1 MSLLT
6 RFSSPTQPALLLA
19 AVVLAVGAWVL
30 PAWLTFLLTL
40 AFAKALVVLGVVI
53 QMRAGIVSFGQA
65 LFYCVGGYGAGL
77 GAQYL
82 GIGDAFALLAV
93 GTLAAVVLALVCGFL
108 LTRYREIFYAMLT
121 LALSMILYGVLVK
134 SSALGSTDGF
144 NVAPP
149 SFLGWVPEGIERKRA
164 IYLLTV
170 LISLGVALGF
180 HRFLESGLGRV
191 TEAVRENEI
200 RVEYLGL
207 SPRWVLFANYVVAA
221 GVSALGGGL
230 TALASGHIDPDM
242 AFWTTSGEFVFIAI
256 LGGTGHVVAPFI
268 GAIVFSVIRT
278 FAIQEA
284 PHLWQMTLGI
294 ILLALVLFLPK
305 GLWSLVSRRRKEQA
319 ASPEGISS
327 PISKKGVRA

>member
-1 MSLLT
+1 MSI
-6 RFSSPTQPALLLA
+6 RKKFSVQTEPALLLA
-19 AVVLAVGAWVL
+19 AALLAAGAWVI
-30 PAWLTFLLTL
+30 PAWMSFLLTL

-53 QMRAGIVSFGQA
+53 QMRAGLVSFGQA
-65 LFYCVGGYGAGL
+65 LFFCIGGYGVGL
-77 GAQYL
+77 AAQYL
-82 GIGDAFALLAV
+82 GIGDAFALLAIGSIAGV
-93 GTLAAVVLALVCGFL
+93 LLALACGWL

-149 SFLGWVPEGIERKRA
+149 SFLGWVPEGDARKRA
-164 IYLLTV
+164 MYLLTV
-170 LISLGVALGF
+170 FVAALVAIGF
-180 HRFLESGLGRV
+180 HRFMVSSLGRV

-207 SPRWVLFANYVVAA
+207 SPQSVLFFNYVVAA

-242 AFWTTSGEFVFIAI
+242 AIWTTSGEFVFIAI
-256 LGGTGHVVAPFI
+256 LGGTGHVAAPFI
-268 GAIVFSVIRT
+268 GAIVFAVIRT

-294 ILLALVLFLPK
+294 VLLALILFLPK
-305 GLWSLVSRRRKEQA
+305 GLWSLVTRSKREVA
-319 ASPEGISS
+319 A
-327 PISKKGVRA
+327 

>member
-1 MSLLT
+1 MSI
-6 RFSSPTQPALLLA
+6 RKKFSVQTEPALLLA
-19 AVVLAVGAWVL
+19 AALLAAGAWVI
-30 PAWLTFLLTL
+30 PAWMSFLLTL

-53 QMRAGIVSFGQA
+53 QMRAGLVSFGQA
-65 LFYCVGGYGAGL
+65 LFFCIGGYGVGL
-77 GAQYL
+77 AAQYL
-82 GIGDAFALLAV
+82 GIGDAFALLAIGSIAGV
-93 GTLAAVVLALVCGFL
+93 LLALACGWL

-149 SFLGWVPEGIERKRA
+149 SFLGWVPEGDARKRA
-164 IYLLTV
+164 MYLLTV
-170 LISLGVALGF
+170 FVAALVAIGF
-180 HRFLESGLGRV
+180 HRFMVSSLGRV

-207 SPRWVLFANYVVAA
+207 SPQSVLFFNYVVAA

-242 AFWTTSGEFVFIAI
+242 AIWTTSGEFVFIAI
-256 LGGTGHVVAPFI
+256 LGGTGHVAAPFI
-268 GAIVFSVIRT
+268 GAIVFAVIRT

-294 ILLALVLFLPK
+294 VLLALIPVSYTHLDVYKRQVFL
-305 GLWSLVSRRRKEQA
+305 RRTR
-319 ASPEGISS
+319 
-327 PISKKGVRA
+327 

>member
-1 MSLLT
+1 MSVVK
-6 RFSSPTQPALLLA
+6 FSAERSVPALLLA
-19 AVVLAVGAWVL
+19 SAALASVAWVI
-30 PAWLTFLLTL
+30 PAWLAFLLTL
-40 AFAKALVVLGVVI
+40 ALAKALVVLGVVV
-53 QMRAGIVSFGQA
+53 QMRAGLVSFGQA
-65 LFYCVGGYGAGL
+65 LFYCIGGYGVGL
-77 GAQYL
+77 ASQYL
-82 GIGDAFALLAV
+82 GVGDAFALLAL
-93 GTLAAVVLALVCGFL
+93 GTVAAIALALVCGWL

-121 LALSMILYGVLVK
+121 LALSMILYGLLVK

-149 SFLGWVPEGIERKRA
+149 SFFGWVPQGDEKKRA
-164 IYLLTV
+164 LYLLTV
-170 LISLGVALGF
+170 AAAAVMALGF
-180 HRFLESGLGRV
+180 HRYMVSSLGRV

-207 SPRWVLFANYVVAA
+207 SPQRVLFANYVLAA

-230 TALASGHIDPDM
+230 TALATGHIDPDM

-284 PHLWQMTLGI
+284 PHTWQMALGVV
-294 ILLALVLFLPK
+294 LLALILFLPK
-305 GLWSLVSRRRKEQA
+305 GLWSLMGR
-319 ASPEGISS
+319 
-327 PISKKGVRA
+327 SKKREVSA

>member
-1 MSLLT
+1 MSLRKLS
-6 RFSSPTQPALLLA
+6 SSPTVPALLLA
-19 AVVLAVGAWVL
+19 GAVFAAGAWVM
-30 PAWLTFLLTL
+30 PAWLAFLLTL
-40 AFAKALVVLGVVI
+40 ALSKALVVLGVVI
-53 QMRAGIVSFGQA
+53 QMRAGLVSFGQA
-65 LFYCVGGYGAGL
+65 LFYCIGGYGVGL
-77 GAQYL
+77 ASQYL

-93 GTLAAVVLALVCGFL
+93 GTVSAILLALACGWL

-149 SFLGWVPEGIERKRA
+149 SFLGWAPQGDAMKQTL
-164 IYLLTV
+164 YLVAV
-170 LISLGVALGF
+170 LVATAAALGF
-180 HRFLESGLGRV
+180 HRFMVSSLGRV

-207 SPRWVLFANYVVAA
+207 SPQRVLFANYVVAA
-221 GVSALGGGL
+221 GISALGGGL

-256 LGGTGHVVAPFI
+256 LGGTGHVAAPFI

-284 PHLWQMTLGI
+284 PNTWQMTLGFV
-294 ILLALVLFLPK
+294 LLALILFLPK
-305 GLWSLVSRRRKEQA
+305 GLWSLVER
-319 ASPEGISS
+319 
-327 PISKKGVRA
+327 SKKRGVTV

>member
-1 MSLLT
+1 MSILN
-6 RFSSPTQPALLLA
+6 RYSSPTQPALLAAAAVLA
-19 AVVLAVGAWVL
+19 AGAWVL

-53 QMRAGIVSFGQA
+53 QMRAGLVSFGQA

-82 GIGDAFALLAV
+82 GLTDAFALLAI
-93 GTLAAVVLALVCGFL
+93 GTVAAVVVALVCGFL

-164 IYLLTV
+164 MYLLTV
-170 LISLGVALGF
+170 LVAVGVALAF

-207 SPRWVLFANYVVAA
+207 SPRWLLFANYVAAA

-230 TALASGHIDPDM
+230 TALATGHIDPDM

-284 PHLWQMTLGI
+284 PNLWQMTLGI

-305 GLWSLVSRRRKEQA
+305 GLWSLVQRRRKESDTSSAATNPQA
-319 ASPEGISS
+319 AAVEV
-327 PISKKGVRA
+327 SK

>member
-1 MSLLT
+1 MSIAKPPASAT
-6 RFSSPTQPALLLA
+6 TPALLLTA
-19 AVVLAVGAWVL
+19 AIFAAAAWAM
-30 PAWLTFLLTL
+30 PAWLAFLLTL

-53 QMRAGIVSFGQA
+53 QMRAGLVSFGQA
-65 LFYCVGGYGAGL
+65 LFYCIGGYGVGL
-77 GAQYL
+77 ASQYL
-82 GIGDAFALLAV
+82 GVGDAFALLAL
-93 GTLAAVVLALVCGFL
+93 GTVAAIVLALMCGWL

-144 NVAPP
+144 NVSPP
-149 SFLGWVPEGIERKRA
+149 SFLGWVPEGDARKRTL
-164 IYLLTV
+164 YLLTV
-170 LISLGVALGF
+170 GVAALVALGF
-180 HRFLESGLGRV
+180 HRFMVSSLGRV

-207 SPRWVLFANYVVAA
+207 SPQRMLFANYVLAA

-242 AFWTTSGEFVFIAI
+242 ALWTTSGEFVFIAI
-256 LGGTGHVVAPFI
+256 LGGIGHVVAPFI

-284 PHLWQMTLGI
+284 PNTWQMTLGV

-305 GLWSLVSRRRKEQA
+305 GLWSLVER
-319 ASPEGISS
+319 
-327 PISKKGVRA
+327 SKKREVKA

>member
-1 MSLLT
+1 MSL
-6 RFSSPTQPALLLA
+6 RKISSAPTVPVLLLA
-19 AVVLAVGAWVL
+19 GAVFAAGAWVM
-30 PAWLTFLLTL
+30 PAWLAFLLTL
-40 AFAKALVVLGVVI
+40 ALSKSLVVLGVVI
-53 QMRAGIVSFGQA
+53 QMRAGLVSFGQA
-65 LFYCVGGYGAGL
+65 LFYCIGGYGVGL
-77 GAQYL
+77 ASQYW
-82 GIGDAFALLAV
+82 GIGDAFALLAL
-93 GTLAAVVLALVCGFL
+93 GTVAAILLALACGWL

-149 SFLGWVPEGIERKRA
+149 SFLGWVPQGDAMKQTL
-164 IYLLTV
+164 YLFAV
-170 LISLGVALGF
+170 LVVTAAALGF
-180 HRFLESGLGRV
+180 HRFMVSSLGRV

-207 SPRWVLFANYVVAA
+207 SPQRVLFANYVLAA

-256 LGGTGHVVAPFI
+256 LGGTGHVAAPFI

-284 PHLWQMTLGI
+284 PNTWQMTLGFV
-294 ILLALVLFLPK
+294 LLALILFLPK
-305 GLWSLVSRRRKEQA
+305 GLWSLVARSTKREVA
-319 ASPEGISS
+319 
-327 PISKKGVRA
+327 V

>member
-1 MSLLT
+1 M
-6 RFSSPTQPALLLA
+6 LLA
-19 AVVLAVGAWVL
+19 GAAFAASAWVM
-30 PAWLTFLLTL
+30 PAWLAFLITL
-40 AFAKALVVLGVVI
+40 ALAKALVVLGVVV
-53 QMRAGIVSFGQA
+53 QMRAGLVSFGQA
-65 LFYCVGGYGAGL
+65 LFYCIGGYGVGL
-77 GAQYL
+77 AAQYL
-82 GIGDAFALLAV
+82 GITDAFALLAL
-93 GTLAAVVLALVCGFL
+93 GTIAAVLLALACGWL

-144 NVAPP
+144 NVSAP
-149 SFLGWVPEGIERKRA
+149 SFLGWVPEGDARKRTL
-164 IYLLTV
+164 YLLTV
-170 LISLGVALGF
+170 LLATAVALGF
-180 HRFLESGLGRV
+180 HRFMVSSLGRV

-207 SPRWVLFANYVVAA
+207 SPQRVLFVNYVLAA

-230 TALASGHIDPDM
+230 TALAAGHIDPDM

-284 PHLWQMTLGI
+284 PNTWQMTLGFV
-294 ILLALVLFLPK
+294 LLALILFLPK
-305 GLWSLVSRRRKEQA
+305 GLWSLVARSTKREVA
-319 ASPEGISS
+319 L
-327 PISKKGVRA
+327 